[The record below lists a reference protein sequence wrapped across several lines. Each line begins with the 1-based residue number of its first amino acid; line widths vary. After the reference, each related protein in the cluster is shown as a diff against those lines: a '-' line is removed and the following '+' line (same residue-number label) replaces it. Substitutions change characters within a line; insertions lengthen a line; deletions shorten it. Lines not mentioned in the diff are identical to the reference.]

1 MRYYY
6 ILLLKYPKAYFFEDR
21 AFFFSFPP
29 FPVYTYTAFLPS
41 LRVIS

>member
-1 MRYYY
+1 MLYYH
-6 ILLLKYPKAYFFEDR
+6 ILLLKYPKAYFFEDH

-29 FPVYTYTAFLPS
+29 LPVYTYTAFLSS